1 MGLPN
6 TTMNSHR
13 DVSEV
18 LHFVAMNR
26 DDVTRERVRRL
37 LAKGIK
43 QSFIAEQCGIER
55 SKFSRW
61 YRKASQWQ
69 PFDINALDGLDA
81 LEASLSESATEPL
94 RLVPS
99 VRLPTDSY
107 GSNTADVLTS
117 HTQPQ
122 SSREGAESSH
132 AAPLTPDTVP
142 LPSDNEI
149 ISEFNSFAT
158 LLERIIRAYRRGEI
172 HSTRLGDAGRVAINQ
187 RNHRVHLRRR
197 KKKKP

>member
-1 MGLPN
+1 MHAL
-6 TTMNSHR
+6 
-13 DVSEV
+13 V
-18 LHFVAMNR
+18 LTSFGMTR
-26 DDVTRERVRRL
+26 DDALRKRVRYL
-37 LAKGIK
+37 IACGLK
-43 QSFIAEQCGIER
+43 QSFIAKQMGVEP

-61 YRKASQWQ
+61 LRQVRPWM
-69 PFDINALDGLDA
+69 PLDVNVLDGLEA
-81 LEASLSESATEPL
+81 LEASLKEQPL
-94 RLVPS
+94 HLVQS
-99 VRLPTDSY
+99 VRLATDSY
-107 GSNTADVLTS
+107 GSDTAGVLPS
-117 HTQPQ
+117 NTQPQ
-122 SSREGAESSH
+122 PSREGAESSH

-149 ISEFNSFAT
+149 ISEFNAFAT